1 MSDLTDLYQEVLIE
15 HGRKPHNRGE
25 LPDATHEAQ
34 GYNPLC
40 GDRVQLQVKLD
51 SAGRIVAAMHTGQAC
66 AICTAST
73 SIMTERIKGMDESA
87 IEKLH
92 NAFHDLVAGDDATTD
107 ATAPVDEQALGE
119 LVALAGVK
127 RFPMRVKCATL
138 PWHTLKQALA
148 GGGVASNE
156 EE

>member
-1 MSDLTDLYQEVLIE
+1 MSDLSELYQELLIE

-25 LPDATHEAQ
+25 LPDATHQAE

-40 GDRVQLQVKLD
+40 GDRVHLQIKLD
-51 SAGRIVAAMHTGQAC
+51 DAGRIAAAMHTGQAC

-73 SIMTERIKGMDESA
+73 SIMTEQIKGLDQSA

-92 NAFHDLVAGDDATTD
+92 NAFHDLVAGDATSTD
-107 ATAPVDEQALGE
+107 AATEALGE
-119 LVALAGVK
+119 LAALAGVK

-148 GGGVASNE
+148 GGGVTSNE
-156 EE
+156 DE